1 MAAAADQVAR
11 VWMLDLR
18 RKSFM
23 EIGGTS
29 RQQDIWACV
38 RRRIETDPITECGVP
53 VRLSPGQMM
62 EVKRKARNLAANYV
76 AADFDTVPFGDF
88 VKVGLPLLLLT
99 MVVTVVLAAV
109 IYPLGD
115 FNVG

>member
-76 AADFDTVPFGDF
+76 AADLDTVPWFQGDQRQL
-88 VKVGLPLLLLT
+88 GERR
-99 MVVTVVLAAV
+99 AERYAV
-109 IYPLGD
+109 RNRVSNTRGQWKILR
-115 FNVG
+115 

>member
-62 EVKRKARNLAANYV
+62 EVKRQARNLAANYV
-76 AADFDTVPFGDF
+76 AADFDTVPWFQGHQSQL
-88 VKVGLPLLLLT
+88 GERP
-99 MVVTVVLAAV
+99 AERHAV
-109 IYPLGD
+109 RNRVSNTRGQWKILR
-115 FNVG
+115 